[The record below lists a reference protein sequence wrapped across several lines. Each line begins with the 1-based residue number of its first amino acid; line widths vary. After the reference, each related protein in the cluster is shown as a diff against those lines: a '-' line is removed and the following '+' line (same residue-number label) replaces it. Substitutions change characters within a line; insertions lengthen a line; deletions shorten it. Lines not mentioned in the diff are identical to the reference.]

1 MGYKGWTI
9 KTFLL
14 LHLLI
19 FSVDP
24 TKEEVDNNLIIKTIQ
39 TADGQTFACVSFKSQ
54 PSLRHP
60 LLMNHTTQLMPPI
73 SFPHSTDD
81 DEGSKFGISN
91 VEMSEIE
98 CPPGTVPILTSY
110 NGSMST
116 RSFDKIIYSEN
127 RNDKGNRQMAA
138 VVTVPST
145 FHGLQT
151 SISIWEPDLGTGRP
165 PRFSGAIV
173 VLKNGGSRV
182 AVGWSVDPH
191 LYGDN
196 LVHFEIAWVDNDKS
210 CINLRCAGFVQM
222 SKKAIPGIIIR
233 PVSTVN
239 GKQYIIRVK
248 IIKFMGDWVLKV
260 GEEIVGYWPSK
271 LLTHMSEAADVIS
284 WMGVVEA
291 APGEPFPPMGSGQPA
306 DEGETKAAFFADAKV
321 IDASGSFA
329 TPALKTINTV
339 ATEPNCYEVG
349 RPYTTDDGL
358 QFYYGGAGCSP
369 SQPIK

>member
-24 TKEEVDNNLIIKTIQ
+24 TKEEVDYNLIVKTIQ

-73 SFPHSTDD
+73 SFPHSTDA

-116 RSFDKIIYSEN
+116 RSFDKSIYSEN
-127 RNDKGNRQMAA
+127 GNDKGNRQMAA

-145 FHGLQT
+145 FYGLQT

-173 VLKNGGSRV
+173 ILKNGGSRV

-196 LVHFEIAWVDNDKS
+196 HVHFEIAWVDNDKS

-260 GEEIVGYWPSK
+260 GDEIVGYWPSK

-284 WMGVVEA
+284 WIGVVEA
-291 APGEPFPPMGSGQPA
+291 ALGQPFPPMGSGQPA

-329 TPALKTINTV
+329 TPALKTINTI
-339 ATEPNCYEVG
+339 ATEPKCYEVG
-349 RPYTTDDGL
+349 RPYASDDGL

-369 SQPIK
+369 SQSIK

>member
-1 MGYKGWTI
+1 MGYKGLII

-19 FSVDP
+19 FSVHP
-24 TKEEVDNNLIIKTIQ
+24 TKEEVDNNLIVKTVQ
-39 TADGQTFACVSFKSQ
+39 TADAQTFVCVDFKSQ

-60 LLMNHTTQLMPPI
+60 LMMNHTNQLMPPI
-73 SFPHSTDD
+73 SFPHNTYG
-81 DEGSKFGISN
+81 DEGSKFEISS
-91 VEMSEIE
+91 VEMSKIE
-98 CPPGTVPILTSY
+98 CPSGTVPILTSY

-127 RNDKGNRQMAA
+127 GNDKENSQMAS
-138 VVTVPST
+138 VVTVPSN
-145 FHGLQT
+145 FYGLQS
-151 SISIWEPDLGTGRP
+151 SISVWEPDLGTGRP

-173 VLKNGGSRV
+173 ILQNGGSRV

-191 LYGDN
+191 IYGDN
-196 LVHFEIAWVDNDKS
+196 HVHFEIAWVDNDKS
-210 CINLRCAGFVQM
+210 CVNLRCAGFVQI

-239 GKQYIIRVK
+239 GKQYIFRVR
-248 IIKFMGDWVLKV
+248 IVKFMGDWVLKV
-260 GEEIVGYWPSK
+260 GGELVGYWPSK

-291 APGEPFPPMGSGQPA
+291 APGEPLPPMGSGQPA
-306 DEGETKAAFFADAKV
+306 DEGETKAAFFADVKV
-321 IDASGSFA
+321 IDASRNFA

-339 ATEPNCYEVG
+339 VTEPKCYEVG
-349 RPYTTDDGL
+349 RPSTSDDGL
-358 QFYYGGAGCSP
+358 KFYYGGAGCSP